1 VIPEDKIA
9 EIQERTDIVAL
20 VGDYVRLKKAGAS
33 FKGLCPFHDEKTPSF
48 HVMPDRRFFHCFGC
62 HASGDVIRFYMQ
74 IEGLSFPEA
83 CDRLAERAGV
93 DLPRIDSADA
103 RRERAERERRETRY
117 AIMDEAAGFYLRSLE
132 GGDGAELAREA
143 IDARGVTAETA
154 RNFRL
159 GYAPD
164 SWDALVR
171 FLESRKIDLGEAEA
185 LGLVVSRKSGS
196 GYYDRFRHR
205 LLFPIADLHGRI
217 VAFSGRV
224 LPPRTPEPPGQ
235 EKPAKYI
242 NSPESPI
249 YKKGEI
255 LYGLF
260 EGRLDARRR
269 GELVL
274 CEGNFDVLA
283 LHQAG
288 LRNSVAPMG
297 TAFTEA
303 HARLIRRFADRA
315 ALIFDGDAAGLK
327 AVSAAHPLLAKV
339 GVAARV
345 VAMPAGDDP
354 DSFLRREGAGALE
367 TKLAAAPGI
376 IDFLVDGAARQA
388 GDDPS
393 ERSRAIASLA
403 PVLACIDSP
412 VERQLYEERVAR
424 RFGMRDV
431 GVVRRELRRGAQSS
445 SWSDRRVRAGDET
458 PREQAPYK
466 PHAIEAEVLGMILDH
481 PALLSEPEAEKV
493 PELLTDEGLRA
504 IFREASEMLSRRG
517 TIDGAS
523 LVQAVE
529 GRPVKAWLES
539 RLAVSLI
546 GEKGARE
553 GFRVGV
559 LRLAKRQIEQE
570 LPRLR
575 ARILDARRAG
585 DDSLAE
591 SLMTERVVLERAVR
605 ELDQE
610 LSLAMSRGASLG
622 QGSTTRH

>member
-9 EIQERTDIVAL
+9 EIRERTDIVAL
-20 VGDYVRLKKAGAS
+20 IGDYVRLKKTGAS
-33 FKGLCPFHDEKTPSF
+33 YKGLCPFHDEKTPSF
-48 HVMPDRRFFHCFGC
+48 HVMPDRHFFHCFGC

-74 IEGLSFPEA
+74 VEALTFPEA

-93 DLPRIDSADA
+93 EIPRIDSAEA
-103 RRERAERERRETRY
+103 RRERVEREKRETRY
-117 AIMDEAAGFYLRSLE
+117 AIMDEAAGFYLRALD
-132 GGDGAELAREA
+132 GGEGAELAREA
-143 IDARGVTAETA
+143 IDARAVTAETA
-154 RNFRL
+154 QTFRL

-164 SWDALVR
+164 AWDSLVG
-171 FLESRKIDLGEAEA
+171 FLESRRIDLREAEA

-205 LLFPIADLHGRI
+205 LMFPIADLHGRI
-217 VAFSGRV
+217 VAFSGRA
-224 LPPRTPEPPGQ
+224 LPPRTRVDDGA

-242 NSPESPI
+242 NSPESPV

-269 GELVL
+269 GELLV

-315 ALIFDGDAAGLK
+315 ALLFDGDAAGLK
-327 AVSAAHPLLAKV
+327 AVSAAHPMLAKV

-345 VAMPAGDDP
+345 VAMPQGDDP
-354 DSFLRREGAGALE
+354 DSFLRREGVSALE
-367 TKLAAAPGI
+367 SKLAAAPGV

-393 ERSRAIASLA
+393 ARSRAIASLA

-424 RFGMRDV
+424 RFGIRDI
-431 GVVRRELRRGAQSS
+431 GAVRRELRRGAQSS
-445 SWSDRRVRAGDET
+445 AWSERRERSEEAPA
-458 PREQAPYK
+458 PRPPPYK
-466 PHAIEAEVLGMILDH
+466 PPAIEAEVVGMILDH
-481 PALLSEPEAEKV
+481 PALLTEPEAEIV
-493 PELLTDEGLRA
+493 PNLLTDAGLRA
-504 IFREASEMLSRRG
+504 IFRGASEMMSRRG
-517 TIDGAS
+517 AIDGPS
-523 LVQAVE
+523 LVEAIE
-529 GRPVKAWLES
+529 GQPVKGWLES
-539 RLAVSLI
+539 RLAVSLT

-553 GFRVGV
+553 GFRVGA
-559 LRLAKRQIEQE
+559 LRLAKRQIERE

-575 ARILDARRAG
+575 EKILDARRAG
-585 DDSLAE
+585 DDALAE
-591 SLMTERVVLERAVR
+591 SLLTDRVALEREVR

-610 LSLAMSRGASLG
+610 LSMAMSRGASLG